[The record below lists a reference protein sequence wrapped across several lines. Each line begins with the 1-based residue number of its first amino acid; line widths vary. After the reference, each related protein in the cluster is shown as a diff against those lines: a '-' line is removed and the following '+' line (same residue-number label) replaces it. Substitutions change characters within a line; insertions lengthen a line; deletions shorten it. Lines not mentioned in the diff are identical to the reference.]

1 MRDEVFIL
9 FLYSYRLGEIGTIF
23 FLAIQMTS
31 QMKLS
36 VPGFFYFVSILAS
49 KSTF

>member
-9 FLYSYRLGEIGTIF
+9 LLYSYRLGEIDTIF
-23 FLAIQMTS
+23 FLDIQMTS

-36 VPGFFYFVSILAS
+36 VPGFFIL
-49 KSTF
+49 